1 MNILFCHDGPIN
13 CDKNE
18 RYYSIGFN
26 DKLLGRYASV
36 FGNVSIVTRVDRTSA
51 TTTYNETEKLT
62 VDKYRVIEYPNYLTL
77 RGIFANKSN
86 SIKRLESEISQC
98 DALIIRLPSFLGSKC
113 IKIAQKYHKPFLI
126 ELVGCPWDSLRNH
139 GLSGKIL
146 APYMCLLT
154 KHQVK
159 KASDVLYVTNEF
171 LQRRYPTQGRQIG
184 CSDVELQQDNQNIPC
199 FKSKHQKNEKQLII
213 GTVGKIDLKYK
224 GHATVI
230 KAIKKMKAMGYD
242 IQYQIVGP
250 GDRSY
255 LENCAKAN
263 GVMENIVFVG
273 SMGHEKIFEWLDT
286 IDIYIQP
293 SLTEGMPRALIE
305 AMSEGCPCLASNAGG
320 MPELLDRKFIF
331 HKGNVGQLVNILT
344 NASQNE
350 LFTQGIRNK
359 EFTKQF
365 SPDIINKKRLAFY
378 QAFQKEV
385 MRRMQNERKQNDF

>member
-1 MNILFCHDGPIN
+1 MNILFCHDGPVN
-13 CDKNE
+13 CVENE

-26 DKLLGRYASV
+26 DKLLDRYAAV
-36 FGNVSIVTRVDRTSA
+36 FGNVGIVTRVDRTNAIS
-51 TTTYNETEKLT
+51 TYTQTDKLT

-86 SIKRLESEISQC
+86 STKELEDEISQC

-113 IKIAQKYHKPFLI
+113 VRIARKYQKPFLI

-146 APYMCLLT
+146 APYMCLMT

-159 KASDVLYVTNEF
+159 KASDVLYVTSEF

-184 CSDVELQQDNQNIPC
+184 CSDVELQSNDQNMLCNKSENQRE
-199 FKSKHQKNEKQLII
+199 EKKIII

-230 KAIKKMKAMGYD
+230 KAIKEMKAQGYNV
-242 IQYQIVGP
+242 QYQIVGP
-250 GDRSY
+250 GDKSY
-255 LENCAKAN
+255 LENCATKN
-263 GVMENIVFVG
+263 NVIDNVVFTG
-273 SMGHEKIFEWLDT
+273 SMGHDKIFEWLDT

-305 AMSEGCPCLASNAGG
+305 AMSRGCPCIASNAGG
-320 MPELLDRKFIF
+320 MPELLEEKFIF
-331 HKGNVGQLVNILT
+331 PKGNVGQLVKILL
-344 NASQNE
+344 NAPQNG
-350 LFTQGIRNK
+350 LYAQGVRNK

-365 SPDIINKKRLAFY
+365 SPDVLREKRLAFY
-378 QAFQKEV
+378 QGFQNYV
-385 MRRMQNERKQNDF
+385 MRRLQNE

>member
-13 CDKNE
+13 CDVNG

-26 DKLLGRYASV
+26 DKLLDRYSAV
-36 FGNVSIVTRVDRTSA
+36 FGNVGIVTRVDRTNTLS
-51 TTTYNETEKLT
+51 TYTETDKLT
-62 VDKYRVIEYPNYLTL
+62 VDKYKVIEYPNYLTL
-77 RGIFANKSN
+77 KGIFASKRN
-86 SIKRLESEISQC
+86 STKQLENEISKC

-113 IKIAQKYHKPFLI
+113 VKIARKYQKPVLI

-146 APYMCLLT
+146 APYMCLMT

-184 CSDVELQQDNQNIPC
+184 CSDVELLRSSQESLCN
-199 FKSKHQKNEKQLII
+199 KSEHPSTEKILII

-230 KAIKKMKAMGYD
+230 KAIKTMKAQGYNV
-242 IQYQIVGP
+242 QYQIVGP
-250 GDRSY
+250 GDKSY
-255 LENCAKAN
+255 LENCAIKN
-263 GVMENIVFVG
+263 DVKDNVVFTG
-273 SMGHEKIFEWLDT
+273 SMGHDKIFEWLDT

-305 AMSEGCPCLASNAGG
+305 AMSRGCPCVASNAGG
-320 MPELLDRKFIF
+320 MPELLEKKFIF
-331 HKGNVGQLVNILT
+331 PKGNVKQLTKILL
-344 NASQNE
+344 NASQNG
-350 LFTQGIRNK
+350 LFTQGGRNQ
-359 EFTKQF
+359 EFTNQF
-365 SPDIINKKRLAFY
+365 SPDVIQEKRSAFY
-378 QAFQKEV
+378 QGFYDYV
-385 MRRMQNERKQNDF
+385 MRRLQNE

>member
-1 MNILFCHDGPIN
+1 MNILFCHDGPVN
-13 CDKNE
+13 CDENE

-26 DKLLGRYASV
+26 DKLLDRYAAV
-36 FGNVSIVTRVDRTSA
+36 FGNVGIVTRVDRTNAIS
-51 TTTYNETEKLT
+51 TYTQTDKLT

-86 SIKRLESEISQC
+86 STKELEDEISQC

-113 IKIAQKYHKPFLI
+113 VRIARKYQKPFLI

-146 APYMCLLT
+146 APYMCLMT

-159 KASDVLYVTNEF
+159 KASDVLYVTSEF

-184 CSDVELQQDNQNIPC
+184 CSDVELQSNDQNMLCNKSENQRE
-199 FKSKHQKNEKQLII
+199 EKKIII

-230 KAIKKMKAMGYD
+230 KAIKEMKAQGYNV
-242 IQYQIVGP
+242 QYQIVGP
-250 GDRSY
+250 GDKSY
-255 LENCAKAN
+255 LENCATKN
-263 GVMENIVFVG
+263 NVIDNVVFTG
-273 SMGHEKIFEWLDT
+273 SMGHDKIFEWLDT

-305 AMSEGCPCLASNAGG
+305 AMSRGCPCIASNAGG
-320 MPELLDRKFIF
+320 MPELLEEKFIF
-331 HKGNVGQLVNILT
+331 PKGNVGQLVKILL
-344 NASQNE
+344 NAPQNG
-350 LFTQGIRNK
+350 LYAQGVRNK

-365 SPDIINKKRLAFY
+365 SPDVLREKRLAFY
-378 QAFQKEV
+378 QGFQNYV
-385 MRRMQNERKQNDF
+385 MRRLQNE